1 MHQGLA
7 KRRFAIISPYLSQHV
22 TLVTSKVIPIADQR
36 LLQSLPAIPPDAPA
50 PNGLLSDT
58 RGRHLHD
65 LRISVTDRCNFRC
78 TYCMPKT
85 VFDKS
90 YQFLPHAEVLSFEEI
105 TRLARLFAA
114 HGVEKIR
121 LTGGEPLLRKNI
133 EALIEMLAQI
143 RTPAGRP
150 LDLTLTTNA
159 SLLQKKARSLKA
171 AGLHRLTVS
180 LDSLDD
186 ATFRAM
192 NDVDFP
198 VSRVLEGIAAAEEAG
213 FGPVKINMV
222 VKKGLNDHGVV
233 EMARHFKGS
242 GHIVRFIEFMDV
254 GSSNGWRMDDVLP
267 SADVISAIN
276 TELPLEEVEP
286 NYTGEVAERWRY
298 VDGSGEV
305 GVISSVTQAFCAT
318 CTRARLSVE
327 GKLYTCLFAHAG
339 HDLRALMRL
348 GHTDEDI
355 AAAVGLIWQRRDD
368 RYSEIRTEATARE
381 RKIEMSYI
389 GG

>member
-1 MHQGLA
+1 M
-7 KRRFAIISPYLSQHV
+7 S
-22 TLVTSKVIPIADQR
+22 SKVIPIADHR
-36 LLQSLPAIPPDAPA
+36 FGHALPPIPAVGALPP
-50 PNGLLSDT
+50 GLLADT
-58 RGRHLHD
+58 RGRRMHD

-114 HGVEKIR
+114 QGVEKLR

-133 EALIEMLAQI
+133 EALVEMLAAL
-143 RTPAGRP
+143 RTPDGQP

-159 SLLQKKARSLKA
+159 SMLPKKAAALRA
-171 AGLHRLTVS
+171 AGLNRITVS

-186 ATFRAM
+186 AVFRAM

-198 VSRVLEGIAAAEEAG
+198 VARVLEGIEAAEDAG
-213 FGPVKINMV
+213 FGAIKINMV
-222 VKKGLNDHGVV
+222 VKKGINDQEVV
-233 EMARHFKGS
+233 AMARHFKGS

-254 GSSNGWRMDDVLP
+254 GSSNGWRMDDVMP
-267 SADVISAIN
+267 SAEIIRRID
-276 TELPLEEVEP
+276 TEMPLEEIDP

-298 VDGSGEV
+298 RDGAGEI
-305 GVISSVTQAFCAT
+305 GVISSVTQAFCST

-327 GKLYTCLFAHAG
+327 GKLYTCLFAQSG

-348 GHTDEDI
+348 GHSDEEI
-355 AAAVGLIWQRRDD
+355 TRAIGLIWNRRADH
-368 RYSEIRTEATARE
+368 YSEIRTEQTAAE
-381 RKIEMSYI
+381 KKIEMSYI